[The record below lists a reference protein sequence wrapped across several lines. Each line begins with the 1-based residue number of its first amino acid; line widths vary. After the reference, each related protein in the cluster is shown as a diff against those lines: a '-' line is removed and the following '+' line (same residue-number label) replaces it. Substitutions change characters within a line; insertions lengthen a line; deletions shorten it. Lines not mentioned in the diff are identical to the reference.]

1 MKKDSFGRSN
11 LDDTLNDVTSHPER
25 GLSLLSIKGSII
37 LVVIVIIAL
46 LIYVIT
52 Q

>member
-11 LDDTLNDVTSHPER
+11 LDDTLNDVTNYPER
-25 GLSLLSIKGSII
+25 GLSLLSIKGTII